1 GKEDVILAQ
10 EKGYNTYV
18 KVDDSR
24 CAAAAAWWKSSA
36 DKWALVRTKWDDV
49 YGRNKDLSLEEK
61 VDNKVLYKYLFDD
74 EYDQKD
80 EIEEVIE
87 SFVKQ

>member
-1 GKEDVILAQ
+1 MGF
-10 EKGYNTYV
+10 GTY
-18 KVDDSR
+18 
-24 CAAAAAWWKSSA
+24 
-36 DKWALVRTKWDDV
+36 KWDDV